1 MDEYRKQKEAI
12 ALSYEAGEEAP
23 KVLATGKGYLAE
35 RIVERA
41 KEANIPIHQDE
52 KIADALAGL
61 DIGEYIPKELYEA
74 VAEILVFVGNM
85 DRIKEKINKKE

>member
-85 DRIKEKINKKE
+85 DCIKEKINKKE

>member
-52 KIADALAGL
+52 KIANALAGL